1 MSKTQVIIYRQGNG
15 KIPLLDWLD
24 GLPKKAR
31 IKCIEKIERLAE
43 FGHKLRRPHCD
54 CLQSGIYEL
63 RAKSGNVNYRI
74 LYAFA
79 GRKIALL
86 SHGFS
91 KERKI
96 PKKQITKAIN
106 NLKRYNQNP
115 QEHTYSEGV

>member
-1 MSKTQVIIYRQGNG
+1 MSKTQVIIYQQGNG

-24 GLPKKAR
+24 SLPKKAKV
-31 IKCIEKIERLAE
+31 KCIEKIERLAE

-54 CLQSGIYEL
+54 YLENGIYEL

-86 SHGFS
+86 SHGLT
-91 KERKI
+91 KEKTI
-96 PKKQITKAIN
+96 PKKDIVKAVSN
-106 NLKRYNQNP
+106 FKRYKQNP
-115 QEHTYSEGV
+115 QKYTYSERV